1 MGSSLSCRSLS
12 RYIICNVNV
21 RDNRPVLKNM
31 IFHLYGEMFH
41 LHGGIFH
48 LHDEMF
54 HLHGGIFHLHG
65 EMFHLHGEM
74 FHLQGEMV
82 HLHCELKHRHGQKHI
97 ETILEFLNWW
107 ITQITS

>member
-48 LHDEMF
+48 LHGEMF
-54 HLHGGIFHLHG
+54 HLQGGIFHLHG
-65 EMFHLHGEM
+65 EMFHL
-74 FHLQGEMV
+74 QGEIS
-82 HLHCELKHRHGQKHI
+82 LRHGQKYI
-97 ETILEFLNWW
+97 ETIFGVSELMNNSNYQLNTGR
-107 ITQITS
+107 IPK